1 MTNVKPIPEGF
12 STVTPNLVVQGGAEA
27 IEFYERAFGAE
38 VVARLEAGGMLMHA
52 TLRIGDAVITLSD
65 AMPAHGLVAP
75 DADAGVSVF
84 LTLYVEDADAW
95 HRRALD
101 AGATRD
107 QPGRRPRPRRPRRL
121 AARPVRPPLG
131 DGDAHRGRLPRGD
144 RAAARGVGVTAAA
157 GTFAI
162 TAWDAE
168 PPYDAPAD
176 GPPLARITV
185 RKAFSGPLEGES
197 EAQLLVCAEAGYLAS
212 ERVRGD
218 ARRAG
223 GDVRPPARRHG
234 RARRLAVHV
243 RERRA
248 RLRHRRAGRAA
259 RHRADGARA
268 LHARLRA
275 GLAAGERPGPPRD
288 PGSSPRSRPPRPR
301 RRPPAGS
308 R

>member
-75 DADAGVSVF
+75 DADAPRLRLPHALRRGRRR
-84 LTLYVEDADAW
+84 LA
-95 HRRALD
+95 RRALD

-131 DGDAHRGRLPRGD
+131 DRRRTSRTSPPRRSSSGWRSRRDGRRGD
-144 RAAARGVGVTAAA
+144 VRDHGLGRRAALRRAGRRPAAR
-157 GTFAI
+157 
-162 TAWDAE
+162 
-168 PPYDAPAD
+168 AD
-176 GPPLARITV
+176 HRPQ
-185 RKAFSGPLEGES
+185 AFSGPL
-197 EAQLLVCAEAGYLAS
+197 
-212 ERVRGD
+212 
-218 ARRAG
+218 RA
-223 GDVRPPARRHG
+223 
-234 RARRLAVHV
+234 RARRSCWSAP
-243 RERRA
+243 RPATWPPSACAARSTGGRGRSSSSTAPRA
-248 RLRHRRAGRAA
+248 RPTARRSCSGTSCPAPAPASWRAA

-268 LHARLRA
+268 LHAGLRA
-275 GLAAGERPGPPRD
+275 GLAAGEARTATRSGLFGAFVDGRD
-288 PGSSPRSRPPRPR
+288 GDAALRRRSR
-301 RRPPAGS
+301 
-308 R
+308 